1 MTGEDVRHKI
11 HCEKLVNLI
20 HSRYMLIMI
29 ANDGK
34 LECVTSTEEDLSIIH
49 KKTPNQNLLAFKC
62 QVKELEFNSMISN
75 WTLLEQEP

>member
-1 MTGEDVRHKI
+1 
-11 HCEKLVNLI
+11 
-20 HSRYMLIMI
+20 MI